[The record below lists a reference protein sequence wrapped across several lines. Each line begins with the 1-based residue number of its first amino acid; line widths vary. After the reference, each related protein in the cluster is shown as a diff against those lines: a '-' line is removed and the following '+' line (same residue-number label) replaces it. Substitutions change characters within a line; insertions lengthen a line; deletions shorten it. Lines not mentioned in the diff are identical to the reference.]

1 VTRRILNAFNLLGC
15 LVTLA
20 VIGLWQLVVESG
32 LLEFDYLPPPTDVFD
47 ALSHL
52 IGSGEMGSAVGHT
65 LRATLLAS
73 AIAIVLGAMLGAAVG
88 LLSLVERFFMATFD
102 VLRTVPVVA
111 LMPVALLVWGPAAKT
126 EIIVAVYA
134 ATWPMLVNAAGGVRA
149 VHPRLRDVARTFR
162 LSKRRTFTKIILP
175 AAMPA
180 LLVGARLSVVT
191 ALVVTIVA
199 EMLVNSEG
207 LGWAL
212 IQSQDALQPAQMWA
226 YAVVCGIIGYLLN
239 VALMQLVRL
248 GLPGGAAAMGVGGS
262 GS

>member
-1 VTRRILNAFNLLGC
+1 VTRRFLSAFNPLGC
-15 LVTLA
+15 LVVVA
-20 VIGLWQLVVESG
+20 VIGLWQLLVDAGV
-32 LLEFDYLPPPTDVFD
+32 LEFDYLPPPTKVFD
-47 ALSHL
+47 ALTDL
-52 IGSGEMGSAVGHT
+52 IASGDMSAAVGHT
-65 LRATLLAS
+65 LLATLQA
-73 AIAIVLGAMLGAAVG
+73 AVIAIVLGSMLGAAVG
-88 LLSLVERFFMATFD
+88 LLPAVERFFMATFD

-134 ATWPMLVNAAGGVRA
+134 AVWPMLVNAAGGVRA
-149 VHPRLRDVARTFR
+149 VHPRLRDVARTFK
-162 LSKRRTFTKIILP
+162 LSKRATVTKIILP

-199 EMLVNSEG
+199 EMLVNSQG

-239 VALMQLVRL
+239 LALLQLVRL
-248 GLPGGAAAMGVGGS
+248 GLPGWAGAGGVGGT
-262 GS
+262 GT